1 MLDPHFD
8 SVLVLLRWSRSEV
21 WASTMSKSVL
31 MGRNNTM
38 ARDHTLRC
46 FGRTLSHGEVSTPLP
61 SIPTSVLHMMV
72 ETILKLAMLRMT
84 LILVKTEI
92 SRPAQVRQ
100 FQIMV
105 FAWFGKKAMYKI
117 INCGYFHGC
126 LNLRVPYI
134 LDHGAAES
142 SKCFFVR
149 RKALCTTFD
158 SEMPTALSTTVAQSH

>member
-1 MLDPHFD
+1 M
-8 SVLVLLRWSRSEV
+8 
-21 WASTMSKSVL
+21 L

-72 ETILKLAMLRMT
+72 ETTLKLAMLRMT

-117 INCGYFHGC
+117 KNSGYFHGC
-126 LNLRVPYI
+126 LNLRVPFI

-142 SKCFFVR
+142 SKCFLSEG
-149 RKALCTTFD
+149 KHYAL
-158 SEMPTALSTTVAQSH
+158 LSTAKCRPHCQRRSLNRIRDVGCWLAGEAPDPSRSVHRVG